1 MILLVFLVKGGK
13 MVKKNSKNLIGAWGF
28 LIGVLLAIAIGL
40 FSSYLGAETYK
51 IILFVLIG
59 LGIIVGLLN
68 VNVKEISG
76 FLLAGLALVVVS
88 FFGQATLSIIPQVGA
103 ILGSLLV
110 LFVPAVI
117 IVALKVMFQISKD

>member
-1 MILLVFLVKGGK
+1 
-13 MVKKNSKNLIGAWGF
+13 MVKKKSKNLIGAWGF

-51 IILFVLIG
+51 IILFVLIV

-68 VNVKEISG
+68 VNVKEGSG

-88 FFGQATLSIIPQVGA
+88 FFGQTTLSIIPQIGA
-103 ILGSLLV
+103 ILNALLV
-110 LFVPAVI
+110 LFIPAVI
-117 IVALKVMFQISKD
+117 IVALKAMFQISKE